1 MSPMKKRMISLTAVT
16 LLALSAP
23 IIADKAPSRMK
34 VKINIATV
42 QELDEVLVG
51 VPRTLAERIIK
62 DREKNGPFHSLKDL
76 YRIEQLNDQILDRN
90 RERIVFD

>member
-1 MSPMKKRMISLTAVT
+1 MKKRMISLTAVT